1 MVQGEVMN
9 STQCKNLRRIF
20 LRHAQKGERPGE
32 AYAYSFSFRSLE
44 EAQKEQVQE
53 IAKIKNMP
61 DNLLFR
67 SSRENKIKM
76 LEESLQTIDK
86 FMEWENKEHDGVV

>member
-1 MVQGEVMN
+1 MI
-9 STQCKNLRRIF
+9 STQCKNLRKIF

-32 AYAYSFSFRSLE
+32 AYAYSISFGSPE

-53 IAKIKNMP
+53 IAKIKNRP
-61 DNLLFR
+61 ENPSLR

-76 LEESLQTIDK
+76 LEESLQTIGK
-86 FMEWENKEHDGVV
+86 FMEWESKKYDGVV

>member
-1 MVQGEVMN
+1 MY

-32 AYAYSFSFRSLE
+32 AYAYSISFGSLE

-53 IAKIKNMP
+53 IAKIKNEL
-61 DNLLFR
+61 DNPLFR
-67 SSRENKIKM
+67 STREDKIKRM
-76 LEESLQTIDK
+76 EESLQTIDK
-86 FMEWENKEHDGVV
+86 FMEWESRKG

>member
-1 MVQGEVMN
+1 MD
-9 STQCKNLRRIF
+9 STQCKNLRGIF

-32 AYAYSFSFRSLE
+32 AYAYSFSFRSLK

-53 IAKIKNMP
+53 IAKIKNRP
-61 DNLLFR
+61 ENPSFR
-67 SSRENKIKM
+67 SSRKEKIKM

-86 FMEWENKEHDGVV
+86 FMEWESKKYDGVV

>member
-1 MVQGEVMN
+1 MI
-9 STQCKNLRRIF
+9 STQCKNLRGIF
-20 LRHAQKGERPGE
+20 LRHAKKGERPGE
-32 AYAYSFSFRSLE
+32 AYAYSFSFRSLK

-53 IAKIKNMP
+53 IAKIKNRP
-61 DNLLFR
+61 ENPSFR